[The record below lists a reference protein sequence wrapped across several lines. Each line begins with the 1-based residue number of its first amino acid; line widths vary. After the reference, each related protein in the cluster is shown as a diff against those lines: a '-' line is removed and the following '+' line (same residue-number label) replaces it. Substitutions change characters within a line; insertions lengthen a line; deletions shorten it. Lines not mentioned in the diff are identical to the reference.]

1 MASSAKPIGVAYGE
15 VSGSDQAAV
24 TGTVTTTAT
33 TATLAADVVSLTTL
47 LNEIRQALVNAKI
60 IKGSA

>member
-1 MASSAKPIGVAYGE
+1 MASDAKPIGVAYGE

-33 TATLAADVVSLTTL
+33 TGALATDVAALTTL
-47 LNEIRQALVNAKI
+47 LNEIRQALINAKVI
-60 IKGSA
+60 QGS

>member
-1 MASSAKPIGVAYGE
+1 MASDAKPIGVAYGE
-15 VSGSDQAAV
+15 VSGSNQAAV

-47 LNEIRQALVNAKI
+47 INELRSALINAKI
-60 IKGSA
+60 ITGS